1 MKHYTVTSVTDGLLI
16 NQPLNG
22 GYSIER
28 VFSIFSTT
36 KDFMNQKNFKIM
48 SLAIL
53 SLFVLIILLFVCPA
67 FAFFIVGLFFYLSD
81 NH

>member
-1 MKHYTVTSVTDGLLI
+1 MVTSVTDGLLI

-22 GYSIER
+22 GYSKKR
-28 VFSIFSTT
+28 VFSIFSIT

-53 SLFVLIILLFVCPA
+53 FLFVLAILLFVCPT
-67 FAFFIVGLFFYLSD
+67 FAFLIITLLFYCAD

>member
-1 MKHYTVTSVTDGLLI
+1 
-16 NQPLNG
+16 
-22 GYSIER
+22 
-28 VFSIFSTT
+28 
-36 KDFMNQKNFKIM
+36 MNQKNFKIM

-53 SLFVLIILLFVCPA
+53 FLFVLIILLFVCPA

>member
-22 GYSIER
+22 GYSIKR

-53 SLFVLIILLFVCPA
+53 SLFVLIILLFVCPT

>member
-1 MKHYTVTSVTDGLLI
+1 
-16 NQPLNG
+16 
-22 GYSIER
+22 
-28 VFSIFSTT
+28 
-36 KDFMNQKNFKIM
+36 MNQKNFKIM

-53 SLFVLIILLFVCPA
+53 FLFALIILLFVCPT

>member
-1 MKHYTVTSVTDGLLI
+1 MVTSVTDGLLI
-16 NQPLNG
+16 NQLLNG
-22 GYSIER
+22 EYSIKR

-53 SLFVLIILLFVCPA
+53 FLFALIILLFVCPT